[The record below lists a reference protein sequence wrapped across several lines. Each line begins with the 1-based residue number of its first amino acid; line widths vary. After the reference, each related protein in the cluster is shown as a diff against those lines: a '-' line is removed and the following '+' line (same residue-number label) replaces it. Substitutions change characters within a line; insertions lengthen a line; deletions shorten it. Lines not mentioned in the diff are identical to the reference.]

1 MGMGK
6 RLLASANWLFGIHK
20 MKKNIFLY
28 HKNCDDGFGA
38 AWAAWKKFGNSGTYI
53 ASAPHED
60 PPKGLAGKN
69 VYLMDLCYSAEAIK
83 KLLKTTKLLT
93 VIDHHISSKKAV
105 ELAPNHIFNGD
116 STHSGAMLSWQ
127 YFHPQKKVPLLLLT
141 IEDVDLWRWTLSHS
155 NELSASLRTYKRDF
169 STWSRIARDWEKPST
184 RKKYIEEGLAIR
196 KEQRTQVKSAVD
208 DALLVNFCGYKTH
221 VSNSSM
227 FVSEIGSELVKKLPP
242 IGIIWSQR
250 KDKIV
255 VSLRSNGKVD
265 VSKLAK
271 KFGGGG
277 HKASAAFRLD
287 LNQKLPWKIIK
298 K

>member
-1 MGMGK
+1 
-6 RLLASANWLFGIHK
+6 
-20 MKKNIFLY
+20 
-28 HKNCDDGFGA
+28 
-38 AWAAWKKFGNSGTYI
+38 
-53 ASAPHED
+53 
-60 PPKGLAGKN
+60 
-69 VYLMDLCYSAEAIK
+69 
-83 KLLKTTKLLT
+83 
-93 VIDHHISSKKAV
+93 
-105 ELAPNHIFNGD
+105 
-116 STHSGAMLSWQ
+116 
-127 YFHPQKKVPLLLLT
+127 
-141 IEDVDLWRWTLSHS
+141 
-155 NELSASLRTYKRDF
+155 
-169 STWSRIARDWEKPST
+169 
-184 RKKYIEEGLAIR
+184 
-196 KEQRTQVKSAVD
+196 
-208 DALLVNFCGYKTH
+208 
-221 VSNSSM
+221 M

>member
-1 MGMGK
+1 M
-6 RLLASANWLFGIHK
+6 
-20 MKKNIFLY
+20 
-28 HKNCDDGFGA
+28 
-38 AWAAWKKFGNSGTYI
+38 
-53 ASAPHED
+53 
-60 PPKGLAGKN
+60 
-69 VYLMDLCYSAEAIK
+69 
-83 KLLKTTKLLT
+83 
-93 VIDHHISSKKAV
+93 IDHHISSKKAV

-169 STWSRIARDWEKPST
+169 STWSRIAHDWEKPST
-184 RKKYIEEGLAIR
+184 RKKYIEEGSAIR
-196 KEQRTQVKSAVD
+196 KEQRVQVKSAVD
-208 DALLVNFCGYKTH
+208 DALLVNFCGHKTY

-227 FVSEIGSELVKKLPP
+227 FVSEIGSELVKKFPP

-255 VSLRSNGKVD
+255 VSLRSNGKID
-265 VSKLAK
+265 VSKFAK

-277 HKASAAFRLD
+277 HKASAAFRLE
-287 LNQKLPWKIIK
+287 LNQKLPWKGLCTTTRCP
-298 K
+298 